1 MESEESIFSFSFL
14 HFFFSATFLDCSTSP
29 FLSIRA
35 LISNQSLSL
44 DSPFLRQ
51 NQKKQFPP
59 PPRLPFFARFCSAEQ
74 ASPKS
79 RNLVLHKMTQR
90 GEDKGSGSGIGLSSF
105 FLGQLPSSRGRS
117 GNGNGACIECTTRS
131 HFDIKTRKREREKES
146 LRTKPIN
153 TIKKI
158 ESGNFAERAQM
169 EFS

>member
-1 MESEESIFSFSFL
+1 MESEESIFSFSFF

-44 DSPFLRQ
+44 DSPSF
-51 NQKKQFPP
+51 NKTNKNSPP

-105 FLGQLPSSRGRS
+105 FLWQLPSSRGRS

-131 HFDIKTRKREREKES
+131 HFDIKTRKREREREKV
-146 LRTKPIN
+146 
-153 TIKKI
+153 
-158 ESGNFAERAQM
+158 
-169 EFS
+169 